1 MRTRPG
7 PHPDAVHGK
16 GRTSDSRG
24 PVAGVLAGLDGDGRG
39 RPVHCNRDRAVSAA
53 AGWPRPSPAPAQAS
67 AAPARTG
74 ARARHVQC
82 CPSRG
87 AAGVKTRTRSK
98 NNMAPEPGPR
108 FRRPSAPRSARRLD
122 GRAAGRHPACLGPRA
137 RAWGRPAHWACP
149 PRFSSS
155 SVHLV
160 DITERLSVSFEL
172 PEAAGLWKGTR
183 CHSGSA
189 CRTQLCIKWHV
200 AL

>member
-16 GRTSDSRG
+16 GRTSNSRG

-74 ARARHVQC
+74 TRARHVQC

-87 AAGVKTRTRSK
+87 AAGVKTRTRSE

-122 GRAAGRHPACLGPRA
+122 RGP
-137 RAWGRPAHWACP
+137 P
-149 PRFSSS
+149 PR
-155 SVHLV
+155 
-160 DITERLSVSFEL
+160 LSG
-172 PEAAGLWKGTR
+172 PAGKGL
-183 CHSGSA
+183 GSPCSLGLSPA
-189 CRTQLCIKWHV
+189 FLLLLSPSRRHHGTSQCQFRT
-200 AL
+200 A